1 MSYAEDEATQD
12 TPLVQ
17 PVPSG
22 RTFSVNST
30 PGNVPVTKEL
40 AAELTHVLERFA
52 VEAGFTAS
60 APVQIEFG
68 RGVVGHHQTG
78 RATDIYA
85 VGRKNLDEWKNRWDK
100 RLSSAK
106 SEAERRAIARREGAS
121 NLGWRLYKA
130 LQLYGRWA
138 QPYGYPIQLF
148 GPWTREEGPWK
159 HISGRLLAAHSNH
172 IHVAK

>member
-1 MSYAEDEATQD
+1 MLYGKDERAQLTLG
-12 TPLVQ
+12 TR
-17 PVPSG
+17 PVKSG
-22 RTFSVNST
+22 KAYRVNMGS
-30 PGNVPVTKEL
+30 GNEPVTKEL
-40 AAELTHVLERFA
+40 ADELAHALERFA
-52 VEAGFTAS
+52 VEAGFTAR
-60 APVQIEFG
+60 APAEIEFG

-85 VGRKNLDEWKNRWDK
+85 VGGKSLDEWKKRWDE
-100 RLSSAK
+100 RAHSAA
-106 SEAERRAIARREGAS
+106 SEPERRALARRESAS

-159 HISGRLLAAHSNH
+159 HISDRLLAAHWDH